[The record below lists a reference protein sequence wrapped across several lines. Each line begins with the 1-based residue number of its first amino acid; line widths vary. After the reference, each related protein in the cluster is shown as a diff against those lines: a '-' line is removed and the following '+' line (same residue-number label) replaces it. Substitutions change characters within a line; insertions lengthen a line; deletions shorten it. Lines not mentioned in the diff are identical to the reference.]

1 LSQFHQHYQ
10 GSGGVKLS
18 ANKKSNRIVAYAGE
32 SMVWAME
39 SFQLIERAGLI
50 LLTDIWSGVEWREK
64 RNQ

>member
-1 LSQFHQHYQ
+1 
-10 GSGGVKLS
+10 VKFS
-18 ANKKSNRIVAYAGE
+18 ANKKSNRIAAYAGE
-32 SMVWAME
+32 SMVWVIE